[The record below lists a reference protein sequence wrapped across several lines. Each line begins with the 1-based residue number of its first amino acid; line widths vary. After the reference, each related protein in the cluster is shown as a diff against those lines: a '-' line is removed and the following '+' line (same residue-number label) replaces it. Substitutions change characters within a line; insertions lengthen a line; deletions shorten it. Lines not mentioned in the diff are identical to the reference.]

1 MRRLVD
7 RSRTGGRRA
16 GRQNHRCWSAGEDRG
31 NGRQLHRTIFAS
43 TVAMNLS
50 GHLAA
55 ICIGAIAFAGPASGQ
70 IKTEIAEA
78 ARPLD
83 EGVPEVA
90 VYQLQKLVGRLSGT
104 DAIEAKEKLAE
115 ALIAARRSTE
125 ALHLLEEPALRDST
139 SGKFLRAQALAGLN
153 RYGEALQLYR
163 EIANDNS
170 VPQQAFAAFGAA
182 ERLRALD
189 QADEAIRAYHALEND
204 PRFGVSARLREAE
217 LFIAKQDSVMAK
229 RVLDGTQ
236 TKITTDK
243 RQRRLLHARIEL
255 LNQRPEKAVELLDSL
270 VKKPEGESR
279 ETALAA
285 LFAMANAHLQMNTP
299 EAGDDYLEDFID
311 RHPIDSALPQDFRK
325 LDQDYPAERKPQRKE
340 LEKWARDATQP
351 RRGFARWYLAQS
363 DLRAGRREEAVRQFE
378 QIRRTTPVPA
388 VLAPALLQYTRLQ
401 IEAGRV
407 NEALAILSEAG
418 KTNPAPEVREQI
430 GFESGR
436 ALYAALKFQDA
447 ADRFE
452 TLGNDHSA
460 LAPAALLNASLA
472 SLRADDKTK
481 TERDKTEL
489 VRRGQVDE
497 VADVALEQAVI
508 SAERGEKNAGAMLQD
523 FVRRFPDHP
532 RVSEA
537 QIALA
542 EMAYRSTPP
551 KLDGAEKDLA
561 AARATHP
568 TVVAVE
574 HADYLAIWLADA
586 RGAESDRVIASA
598 RDFLRAHP
606 NSPLVAEVRLKLAE
620 SHFRRHDFASAQTE
634 FETLA
639 QENPKSALTEQ
650 ALFLAAQSAMASMAS
665 QSLDHALELLTQVVA
680 MNGEFRWA
688 ARNEQAA
695 IERRLR
701 KSQDAQAL
709 YDEVLKGDAP
719 AAEKREALCGKA
731 DILFEQ
737 ANANA
742 ANLDRAV
749 GIYDQLANE
758 AANQPHW
765 RNQALFKKGVC
776 LEKQSDLDGALATFY
791 RILEFNPSPDR
802 PPEFFWFYKAGFN
815 AARLLEEQQKWEAAA
830 AIYEKLVAANGPR
843 SEEAN
848 GRLGQLRLEHF
859 LWQ

>member
-1 MRRLVD
+1 M
-7 RSRTGGRRA
+7 
-16 GRQNHRCWSAGEDRG
+16 
-31 NGRQLHRTIFAS
+31 
-43 TVAMNLS
+43 
-50 GHLAA
+50 
-55 ICIGAIAFAGPASGQ
+55 
-70 IKTEIAEA
+70 
-78 ARPLD
+78 
-83 EGVPEVA
+83 
-90 VYQLQKLVGRLSGT
+90 
-104 DAIEAKEKLAE
+104 
-115 ALIAARRSTE
+115 
-125 ALHLLEEPALRDST
+125 
-139 SGKFLRAQALAGLN
+139 
-153 RYGEALQLYR
+153 
-163 EIANDNS
+163 
-170 VPQQAFAAFGAA
+170 
-182 ERLRALD
+182 LRALD
-189 QADEAIRAYHALEND
+189 RADEAIRAYHALEND
-204 PRFGVSARLREAE
+204 PRFGISARLREAE

-229 RVLDGTQ
+229 RTLDGTQ
-236 TKITTDK
+236 TKIATDK
-243 RQRRLLHARIEL
+243 RQKRLLHARIEL
-255 LNQRPEKAVELLDSL
+255 LNQRPEKAVGLLDSL

-279 ETALAA
+279 ETAIAA
-285 LFAMANAHLQMNTP
+285 LFAMADAHLQMNTP

-311 RHPIDSALPQDFRK
+311 RHPVDPALPQVFAK
-325 LDQDYPAERKPQRKE
+325 LDQVYRAERKPPRNE
-340 LEKWARDATQP
+340 LEKWARDAAQP

-363 DLRAGRREEAVRQFE
+363 ELRAGRREEAIRQFE
-378 QIRRTTPVPA
+378 QIRRTTPVSA
-388 VLAPALLQYTRLQ
+388 VLAPALLQYARLQ

-418 KTNPAPEVREQI
+418 KTNPTRQVRGQI
-430 GFESGR
+430 DFESGR
-436 ALYAALKFQDA
+436 AMYAALKFQDA

-452 TLGNDHSA
+452 ALENDRSA
-460 LAPAALLNASLA
+460 LAPAALVNASLA
-472 SLRADDKTK
+472 SLRADDKIK
-481 TERDKTEL
+481 TERGKAEL

-497 VADVALEQAVI
+497 AAEVALEQAVI
-508 SAERGEKNAGAMLQD
+508 SAERGEKNAGALLQD
-523 FVRRFPDHP
+523 FIRRFPDHP

-542 EMAYRSTPP
+542 EMAYHSIPP
-551 KLDGAEKDLA
+551 KLDEAEKNLA

-568 TVVAVE
+568 TELAVE

-586 RGAESDRVIASA
+586 RGADSDRVIAAA

-620 SHFRRHDFASAQTE
+620 SHFRRQDFASAQTE

-695 IERRLR
+695 IERRLG

-709 YDEVLKGDAP
+709 YDEVLKGDAR

-776 LEKQSDLDGALATFY
+776 LEKESDRDGALATFY

-848 GRLGQLRLEHF
+848 ARLGQLRLEHF

>member
-7 RSRTGGRRA
+7 RFRA
-16 GRQNHRCWSAGEDRG
+16 GRWRTGRPNCRCWSAGENRG
-31 NGRQLHRTIFAS
+31 NVWKLHRTIFAS
-43 TVAMNLS
+43 IVAMKLS
-50 GHLAA
+50 GHLAGA
-55 ICIGAIAFAGPASGQ
+55 ICIAAIALTGPASGQ
-70 IKTEIAEA
+70 IKTDIAEA
-78 ARPLD
+78 ARPVD

-90 VYQLQKLVGRLSGT
+90 VYQLQKLVAGLSGT
-104 DAIEAKEKLAE
+104 DAIKAKEKLAE

-125 ALHLLEEPALRDST
+125 ALRLLDEAALRDST
-139 SGKFLRAQALAGLN
+139 SAKFLRAQALAGLN
-153 RYGEALQLYR
+153 RPGEALQLYR
-163 EIANDNS
+163 EVANNNS
-170 VPQQAFAAFGAA
+170 VPQRAAAAFGAG
-182 ERLRALD
+182 EMLLALD
-189 QADEAIRAYHALEND
+189 RADEAIRAYQALED
-204 PRFGVSARLREAE
+204 DSRFGVSARLREAE

-229 RVLDGTQ
+229 RILDGTQ
-236 TKITTDK
+236 TKIATEK
-243 RQRRLLHARIEL
+243 RQKRFLHARIES
-255 LNQRPEKAVELLDSL
+255 LNQRPEKAAGLLDSL
-270 VKKPEGESR
+270 AKKPEGESR
-279 ETALAA
+279 ETVIAA
-285 LFAMANAHLQMNTP
+285 LFAIADAHLQMNTP

-311 RHPIDSALPQDFRK
+311 RHPIDPALPQVFAK
-325 LDQDYPAERKPQRKE
+325 LDQVYRAERKPPRNE
-340 LEKWARDATQP
+340 LEKWVRDAAQP

-378 QIRRTTPVPA
+378 QIRKTTPVPA
-388 VLAPALLQYTRLQ
+388 VLAPALLQYARLQ

-418 KTNPAPEVREQI
+418 KTNPAPQVREQI

-452 TLGNDHSA
+452 TLGNDRSA

-508 SAERGEKNAGAMLQD
+508 AAGRGEKNAGAMLQD

-551 KLDGAEKDLA
+551 KLDEAEKDLA

-568 TVVAVE
+568 TELAVE

-586 RGAESDRVIASA
+586 LGADSDRVIVSA
-598 RDFLRAHP
+598 RDFIRAHP
-606 NSPLVAEVRLKLAE
+606 NSPLVPEVRLKLGE
-620 SHFRRHDFASAQTE
+620 SHFRRQDVASAQTE

-680 MNGEFRWA
+680 VNGEFRWA

-695 IERRLR
+695 IERRLG

-709 YDEVLKGDAP
+709 YDEVLKGDAR

-731 DILFEQ
+731 DIFFEQ
-737 ANANA
+737 ANTNA

-776 LEKQSDLDGALATFY
+776 LEKESDRDGALATLY

-830 AIYEKLVAANGPR
+830 AVYEKLVAANGPR
-843 SEEAN
+843 
-848 GRLGQLRLEHF
+848 R
-859 LWQ
+859 

>member
-55 ICIGAIAFAGPASGQ
+55 ICIGAIAFAGPTSGQ

-90 VYQLQKLVGRLSGT
+90 VYQLQKLVGRLSGI

-153 RYGEALQLYR
+153 RYGEAFQLYR

-170 VPQQAFAAFGAA
+170 VPQQAVAAFGAA
-182 ERLRALD
+182 EMLRALD

-204 PRFGVSARLREAE
+204 PRFGISARLREAE

-236 TKITTDK
+236 TKIATDK
-243 RQRRLLHARIEL
+243 RQKRLLHARIEL
-255 LNQRPEKAVELLDSL
+255 LNQRPEKAVGLLDSL
-270 VKKPEGESR
+270 VKKPESESR
-279 ETALAA
+279 ETAIAA
-285 LFAMANAHLQMNTP
+285 LFAMADAHLQMNTP
-299 EAGDDYLEDFID
+299 EVGDDYLEDFID
-311 RHPIDSALPQDFRK
+311 RHPVDPALPQVFAK
-325 LDQDYPAERKPQRKE
+325 LDQVYRAERKPPRNE
-340 LEKWARDATQP
+340 LEKWARDAAQP

-363 DLRAGRREEAVRQFE
+363 ELRAGRREEAIRQFE
-378 QIRRTTPVPA
+378 QIRRTTPVSA
-388 VLAPALLQYTRLQ
+388 VLAPALLQYARLQ

-418 KTNPAPEVREQI
+418 KTNPTRQVRGQI
-430 GFESGR
+430 DFESGR
-436 ALYAALKFQDA
+436 AMYAALKFQDA

-452 TLGNDHSA
+452 ALENDRSA
-460 LAPAALLNASLA
+460 LAPAALVNASLA
-472 SLRADDKTK
+472 SLRADDKIK
-481 TERDKTEL
+481 TERGKAEL

-497 VADVALEQAVI
+497 AAEVALEQAVI
-508 SAERGEKNAGAMLQD
+508 SAERGEKNAGALLQD
-523 FVRRFPDHP
+523 FIRRFPDHP

-542 EMAYRSTPP
+542 EMAYHSIPP
-551 KLDGAEKDLA
+551 KLDDAEKNLA

-568 TVVAVE
+568 TELAVE

-586 RGAESDRVIASA
+586 RGADSDRVIASA

-620 SHFRRHDFASAQTE
+620 SHFRRQDFASAQTE

-665 QSLDHALELLTQVVA
+665 QALDHALELLTQVVA
-680 MNGEFRWA
+680 INGEFRWA

-695 IERRLR
+695 IERRLG

-709 YDEVLKGDAP
+709 YDEVLKEDARG
-719 AAEKREALCGKA
+719 AEKREALCGKA
-731 DILFEQ
+731 DIFFEQ

-742 ANLDRAV
+742 GNLDRAV

-776 LEKQSDLDGALATFY
+776 LEKESDRAGALATLY

-802 PPEFFWFYKAGFN
+802 SPEFFWFYKAGFN

-830 AIYEKLVAANGPR
+830 GIYEKLVAANGPR
-843 SEEAN
+843 SEEASA
-848 GRLGQLRLEHF
+848 RLGQLRLEHF

>member
-50 GHLAA
+50 GFLAGS
-55 ICIGAIAFAGPASGQ
+55 CSGAIAFAGPDSGQ

-83 EGVPEVA
+83 EAVPEVA

-153 RYGEALQLYR
+153 RYGEAHQLYR

-170 VPQQAFAAFGAA
+170 VPQQAVAAFGAA
-182 ERLRALD
+182 EMLRALD

-229 RVLDGTQ
+229 RVVDGAQ

-279 ETALAA
+279 ETAIAA
-285 LFAMANAHLQMNTP
+285 LFAMADAQLQMNTP
-299 EAGDDYLEDFID
+299 EAGDDYLEGFID
-311 RHPIDSALPQDFRK
+311 RHPIDPALPQVFAK
-325 LDQDYPAERKPQRKE
+325 LDQVYRAERKLPRNE
-340 LEKWARDATQP
+340 LEKWARDPAQP

-363 DLRAGRREEAVRQFE
+363 ELRAGRREEAIRHFE
-378 QIRRTTPVPA
+378 QIRGTTPVPA
-388 VLAPALLQYTRLQ
+388 VLAPALLQYARLQ
-401 IEAGRV
+401 IEAGKV
-407 NEALAILSEAG
+407 NEALAVLSEAG
-418 KTNPAPEVREQI
+418 KTHPAPQVREQI
-430 GFESGR
+430 DFESGR
-436 ALYAALKFQDA
+436 ALYAALKFPDA

-452 TLGNDHSA
+452 TLGNNRSA
-460 LAPAALLNASLA
+460 VAPVALFNASLA

-481 TERDKTEL
+481 TEREKAEL
-489 VRRGQVDE
+489 VRRGQLDE
-497 VADVALEQAVI
+497 AAEVALEQTIVA
-508 SAERGEKNAGAMLQD
+508 AERGEKNAGALLQD
-523 FVRRFPDHP
+523 FVRRFPGHP

-542 EMAYRSTPP
+542 EMAYHAAPP
-551 KLDGAEKDLA
+551 KLDEAEKNLA
-561 AARATHP
+561 AARAAHP
-568 TVVAVE
+568 TELAVE

-586 RGAESDRVIASA
+586 RGADSDRVIASA

-606 NSPLVAEVRLKLAE
+606 SSPLVAEVRLKLAE
-620 SHFRRHDFASAQTE
+620 SHFRRQDFASAQTE

-695 IERRLR
+695 IERRLG

-709 YDEVLKGDAP
+709 YDEVLKGDGR

-731 DILFEQ
+731 DIFFEQ
-737 ANANA
+737 ANA

-776 LEKQSDLDGALATFY
+776 LEKESDRDVALATLY

-830 AIYEKLVAANGPR
+830 AIYEKLVTANGPR
-843 SEEAN
+843 GEEASA
-848 GRLGQLRLEHF
+848 RLGQLRLEHF